1 MAAMLV
7 APDLSSAAL
16 REDELRDCLQD
27 FEGVVW
33 KLPYQP
39 RLDIYSC
46 STPKFNYVA
55 GKSADGRRSLE
66 LIGKLALGPDLSL
79 PPEEANVA
87 IDTAVHTHFDTL
99 FLRQGYRRVA
109 VEYGN
114 ARRDSNLQYYLDRGI
129 AHDGA
134 LPFVN
139 LARYKRTVAGRVITV
154 TYKKAMGNTWSIHMD
169 VHLVGQEAT
178 AEAAK

>member
-7 APDLSSAAL
+7 SPDLSSATL
-16 REDELRDCLQD
+16 REDELRDCLHD

-46 STPKFNYVA
+46 STPTFNYVA
-55 GKSADGRRSLE
+55 GKSVDGRRSLE

-79 PPEEANVA
+79 PPEEANAA

-99 FLRQGYRRVA
+99 FLRQGYHRVA

-114 ARRDSNLQYYLDRGI
+114 ARGDAYLQYYLDHGI
-129 AHDGA
+129 AHDGP

-139 LARYKRTVAGRVITV
+139 LARYERTVAGRVITV
-154 TYKKAMGNTWSIHMD
+154 TYKKAMGNTWSIHM
-169 VHLVGQEAT
+169 VVRPAAQEET